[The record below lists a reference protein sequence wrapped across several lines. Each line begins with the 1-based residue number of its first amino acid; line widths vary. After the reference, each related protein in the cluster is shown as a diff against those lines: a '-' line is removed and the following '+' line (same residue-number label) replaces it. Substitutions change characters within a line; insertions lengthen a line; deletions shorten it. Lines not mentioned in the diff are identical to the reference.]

1 MKLFIPILCYN
12 HTCHTSYMMS
22 LFQLILACKQNQI
35 DASFYPITFESLV
48 SRARNAAVAHFM
60 SDVSYTHLLFIDS
73 DIEFQ
78 PEDVFKLLRA
88 SKPVVSAGYP
98 QKWLHTGKME
108 RVFSENPVPP
118 SPLELCT
125 VHSTHL
131 YPYDQNISELMTAKY
146 CTTGFLLIQ
155 KDVISKMMEAYPERQ
170 YSNDI
175 DGYMS
180 ADPKYFYDLFTV
192 EVNQET
198 KKYESEDYGFSRLWT
213 KLGGEIH
220 IVTDI
225 SLKHYGWYGFSGNL
239 YRQLLHSMGSHANNV
254 SHV

>member
-22 LFQLILACKQNQI
+22 LFQLILTLKEHNV
-35 DASFYPITFESLV
+35 DASFFPITFESLI

-60 SDVSYTHLLFIDS
+60 SNEQYTHLLFIDS
-73 DIEFQ
+73 DIEFK
-78 PEDVFKLLRA
+78 PEDVFKLIQA
-88 SKPVVSAGYP
+88 NKPVVSAGYP

-108 RVFSENPVPP
+108 HVFSEKPVPDT
-118 SPLELCT
+118 PLELCT

-131 YPYDQNISELMTAKY
+131 FPYDQDIKECMTAKY

-155 KDVISKMMEAYPERQ
+155 RNVIEKMMEAYPERQ
-170 YSNDI
+170 YVNDI

-180 ADPKYFYDLFTV
+180 ANSQYFYDLFTV
-192 EVNQET
+192 EVNQHT

-213 KLGGEIH
+213 QLGGEIH
-220 IVTDI
+220 IVTNI

-239 YRQLLHSMGSHANNV
+239 YRQLIYTIEHEQHRGT
-254 SHV
+254 